1 MREVLSQAGYG
12 QHDGEDKA
20 LIDHE
25 VARVK
30 GLADHKALRS
40 SNEQIVS
47 PISPSANPLST
58 KAKGVSPNV
67 RFTENESIDVTADQ
81 RNSMQQESVDN
92 RANTNAPLQTEITVG
107 MNESMGIKAASNT
120 ESKDQTRSNQDQHSH
135 NLRSGTEAAIK
146 IQDERAAKRSAAP
159 QPKSAKV
166 IFDKDAGQM
175 NRGFEL
181 ASELDYKT
189 ETEMDVQSRLV
200 TREAHRYAYGMDD
213 RGGPAGFV
221 NTLAKPTT
229 VQSNVTRLTKMT
241 RMTNQTGITRINQ
254 AGLRPYIDKVQL
266 KGSKFDVTSKLDA
279 VSTQTRRIHSNVRNG
294 NMSMSRR
301 EDSNNTISVNNAP
314 NRVIGNFQ
322 VKGAPKY
329 VTIA

>member
-1 MREVLSQAGYG
+1 M
-12 QHDGEDKA
+12 
-20 LIDHE
+20 
-25 VARVK
+25 
-30 GLADHKALRS
+30 
-40 SNEQIVS
+40 
-47 PISPSANPLST
+47 
-58 KAKGVSPNV
+58 
-67 RFTENESIDVTADQ
+67 
-81 RNSMQQESVDN
+81 
-92 RANTNAPLQTEITVG
+92 
-107 MNESMGIKAASNT
+107 
-120 ESKDQTRSNQDQHSH
+120 
-135 NLRSGTEAAIK
+135 EAAIK
-146 IQDERAAKRSAAP
+146 IQDERATKRSAAP